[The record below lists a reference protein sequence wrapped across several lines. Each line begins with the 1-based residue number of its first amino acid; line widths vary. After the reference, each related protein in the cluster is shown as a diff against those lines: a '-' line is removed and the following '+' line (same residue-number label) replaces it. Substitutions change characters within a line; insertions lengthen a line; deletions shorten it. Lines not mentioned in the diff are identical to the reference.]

1 MSLFATITMYTSRN
15 ENNIALHSE
24 KTEKLWLR
32 SSSATPA
39 KKRNTSISV
48 MSRISTT
55 SFAGRVSSSFWQAES
70 AGLVGNLETSMR
82 VVHQITAS
90 THLASAAASTASL
103 NAWGVR
109 LHWLMMKLKT
119 TTILEYI
126 GFSPFLKRPYFGRPP
141 GPARSA
147 SLIPISGGQCKLSA
161 G

>member
-1 MSLFATITMYTSRN
+1 MSTSRN

-48 MSRISTT
+48 MSRTSTT

-70 AGLVGNLETSMR
+70 AGLVGNLETSIR
-82 VVHQITAS
+82 VVHQTTAS

-103 NAWGVR
+103 NACGVR
-109 LHWLMMKLKT
+109 LHWLRMKLKT

-126 GFSPFLKRPYFGRPP
+126 GFAPYSKAPLPRTAARFGP
-141 GPARSA
+141 SV
-147 SLIPISGGQCKLSA
+147 SLIPISRRQCKLSA

>member
-1 MSLFATITMYTSRN
+1 MSLCATIAMYTSRN

-55 SFAGRVSSSFWQAES
+55 SFAGRVSSSFCQADS
-70 AGLVGNLETSMR
+70 AGWVGNLETSMR
-82 VVHQITAS
+82 VVHQPTAS

-126 GFSPFLKRPYFGRPP
+126 GFAPFLM
-141 GPARSA
+141 RSRTA
-147 SLIPISGGQCKLSA
+147 ALEKEQILC
-161 G
+161 